1 MAAEPTLK
9 TLLETGLG
17 LLAMLGNGAWP
28 DPPGPFPAR
37 LEALLDDFA
46 ARALA
51 LGKPPEA
58 VDQASYAVCAL
69 ADELLLASGSPLRE
83 AWSRAPLQLRRF
95 GEHLAGEG
103 FFRRL
108 DQLRQDPVRH
118 WEALEVYH
126 ACLLLGFR
134 GRYLLEGAEHLP
146 GLVER
151 TGRDLVRARGE
162 GPRLAPEALPAPL
175 PPRPGA
181 ALPDLPPWGWAALL
195 AGAALV
201 LFLGFRLSLGQR
213 AGRLAHPAGTP
224 ALARP

>member
-9 TLLETGLG
+9 TLLETCLG
-17 LLAMLGNGAWP
+17 LLAMLRNGAWP
-28 DPPGPFPAR
+28 DPPEPFPER
-37 LEALLDDFA
+37 LESLLDGFA
-46 ARALA
+46 QRALA
-51 LGKPPEA
+51 LGKPLEA

-69 ADELLLASGSPLRE
+69 ADEILLASGSPLRE
-83 AWSRAPLQLRRF
+83 TWSRAPLQLRRF

-108 DQLRQDPVRH
+108 DQLRQDPARH
-118 WEALEVYH
+118 WEALEVYQ

-134 GRYLLEGAEHLP
+134 GRYLLEGTEHLP

-162 GPRLAPEALPAPL
+162 GPRFAPVACPAPL
-175 PPRPGA
+175 PPESRR

-195 AGAALV
+195 AGAGLA
-201 LFLGFRLSLGQR
+201 LFLGFQLSLGLQ
-213 AGRLAHPAGTP
+213 AGRVARSAEAPAG
-224 ALARP
+224 ARP